1 MMLDD
6 LAPLRAEVLWLAV
19 RKTAVNGRSCREY
32 DITDE
37 RGVILL
43 SARAYTWSREILVSG
58 EDGSVSFAIV
68 RSRAFPLTGRAAVRL
83 AASSSPLGTV
93 ARNGVFR
100 DASGVAR
107 GRFVDARSF
116 RERAG
121 ESLFQGIMEALLAG
135 DGESVSSGP
144 DGYVLQ
150 VGGAV
155 AGTLTYG
162 VLPFTRSHEER
173 APAPSRLRD
182 RIVPRA
188 LRGALQS
195 LNAPRGWKFVRS
207 RAGEADPRLQMA
219 AAIFAA
225 ELSRW

>member
-1 MMLDD
+1 MKLDD
-6 LAPLRAEVLWLAV
+6 PTPLRAEVLWLAV

-32 DITDE
+32 DVTDE
-37 RGVILL
+37 RGVIRL

-58 EDGSVSFAIV
+58 EDRSASFAIV

-83 AASSSPLGTV
+83 AASSSTLGTV

-100 DASGVAR
+100 DASGVVR

-116 RERAG
+116 RERAR

-150 VGGAV
+150 VGDAV

-162 VLPFTRSHEER
+162 VLPFTRSAEER

-182 RIVPRA
+182 RILPRA

-207 RAGEADPRLQMA
+207 HSGEADPRLQVA